1 MQAIYRLKK
10 NYQYNYVY
18 KHSEKVSDK
27 FFIVLYC
34 KSKVKQSKIGFSV
47 SKKYGCAVQRNRLRR
62 QLKAVAMQIAPK
74 LDSYYNVVVVP
85 RKMPPYQFCD
95 IEKSLNN
102 LFNKAGLVVN
112 EQIGDTA
119 S

>member
-18 KHSEKVSDK
+18 KHAEKVSDK

-34 KSKVKQSKIGFSV
+34 KSKIKQSKIGFSV
-47 SKKYGCAVQRNRLRR
+47 SKKYGCAVQRNKLRR
-62 QLKAVAMQIAPK
+62 QMKSVVMQFASNLTP
-74 LDSYYNVVVVP
+74 YYNVVIVP
-85 RKMPPYQFCD
+85 KKMPPYNFCD
-95 IEKSLNN
+95 MQKSLTN
-102 LFNKAGLVVN
+102 LFNKAGLVN
-112 EQIGDTA
+112 EQTSDTA

>member
-18 KHSEKVSDK
+18 KHSDKVSDR

-47 SKKYGCAVQRNRLRR
+47 SKKYGCAVARNRLRR
-62 QLKAVAMQIAPK
+62 QMKSVAMQFALRLEP
-74 LDSYYNVVVVP
+74 YYNIVIVP
-85 RKMPPYQFCD
+85 RQMPPYQFCD
-95 IEKSLNN
+95 IQASLTN
-102 LFNKAGLVVN
+102 LFSKAGLVSH
-112 EQIGDTA
+112 E
-119 S
+119 